1 MSLLTNGREG
11 RLLRAMKL
19 FESGSVKACLESL
32 KKLKG
37 KEIFPGYFLINIKGD
52 EILVHE
58 LKNESEEDGFGYIWY
73 PVDVFI
79 DLFVKD
85 VYRRGV

>member
-1 MSLLTNGREG
+1 MNECEEQLLH
-11 RLLRAMKL
+11 AKKL
-19 FESGSVKACLESL
+19 FESGNVNDCLESL

-37 KEIFPGYFLINIKGD
+37 KEIYQGYFLINIKKD

-58 LKNESEEDGFGYIWY
+58 LKNESEEEGLGYIWY

-79 DLFVKD
+79 DLFVKS
-85 VYRRGV
+85 VYRWLEDGE